1 MSEISAP
8 FELAELCTARGALR
22 RTSGAAEPRTRCR
35 PSRAGESR
43 ASGRK
48 AHDRGAQAGRSG
60 GPGSR
65 GEGQASP
72 QHHRDVPAAAA
83 ASRCARPAPA
93 PRCAQRSAVGLPK
106 EGGTGGGAGAA
117 KRERHRPLRGLR
129 SQQEGSEEPG
139 KEEPKESK
147 EPKRTKGRRTREYP
161 AGPPHPQAA
170 AAAGTRGR
178 EGPARQNHS
187 PSTLASVCATPRK
200 AAETRS

>member
-8 FELAELCTARGALR
+8 FELAELCSARGVLR

-48 AHDRGAQAGRSG
+48 AHGRGAQAGRSG

-72 QHHRDVPAAAA
+72 QHHRDIPAAAA
-83 ASRCARPAPA
+83 ASRCTRPAPA
-93 PRCAQRSAVGLPK
+93 TRCAQRSAVGLPK
-106 EGGTGGGAGAA
+106 GAPEGAPERQNASGTGRCEGSDLSRKGA
-117 KRERHRPLRGLR
+117 KNQERKSQKSQKSLRG
-129 SQQEGSEEPG
+129 Q
-139 KEEPKESK
+139 
-147 EPKRTKGRRTREYP
+147 KGGGQGNIP
-161 AGPPHPQAA
+161 QPPPHPQAA

>member
-48 AHDRGAQAGRSG
+48 AHGRGAQAGRSG

-83 ASRCARPAPA
+83 ASRCTRPAPA
-93 PRCAQRSAVGLPK
+93 TRCAQRSAVGLPK
-106 EGGTGGGAGAA
+106 GAPEGAP
-117 KRERHRPLRGLR
+117 ERHRPLRGLR

>member
-48 AHDRGAQAGRSG
+48 AHGRGAQAGRSG

-72 QHHRDVPAAAA
+72 QHHRDIPAAAA
-83 ASRCARPAPA
+83 ASRCTRPAPA
-93 PRCAQRSAVGLPK
+93 TRCAQRSAVGLPK
-106 EGGTGGGAGAA
+106 GGTGGGTGAA

-129 SQQEGSEEPG
+129 SQQEGSEEPR

-161 AGPPHPQAA
+161 AAPPHPQAA
-170 AAAGTRGR
+170 AAAETRGR
-178 EGPARQNHS
+178 EEPARQNHS